1 MIKIFILGECW
12 LGLCGRSSMIKV
24 IRDLKAMNV
33 LAKFENDPRKITNV
47 RALTELVCHAPH
59 LGNNTPEH
67 YKGCGV
73 KKWPT
78 FEAVLIFRIWWID
91 LSVRWACIWWVYP
104 PSRFS
109 TRGRLPHDQC
119 WTRHLAGENAHPPV
133 STEQSDNK
141 GFKIYMCWCNFYILV
156 STYMF

>member
-67 YKGCGV
+67 YRGWGV

-78 FEAVLIFRIWWID
+78 FEVALIFRIWWID

-104 PSRFS
+104 PSRFL
-109 TRGRLPHDQC
+109 TRGRLAP
-119 WTRHLAGENAHPPV
+119 WPMLNATSCGRKCPPTV
-133 STEQSDNK
+133 DRFKYCRSTALYWGRPVRE
-141 GFKIYMCWCNFYILV
+141 
-156 STYMF
+156 